1 MTQLNEGALTEVLPP
16 ETIEQLRRILE
27 SRPSGTIELHVK
39 DGVVLAGEFQHKD
52 KLTIPRE

>member
-1 MTQLNEGALTEVLPP
+1 MNDVPLTEVLPP
-16 ETIEQLRRILE
+16 ETIVQLRLILA
-27 SRPSGTIELHVK
+27 SKPSGTIELHVK